1 MGCGRMFVMLAG
13 GTGAAKLLQGMV
25 RVVPREE
32 ITVIV
37 NTGDDLNWWGLHVS
51 PDVDTICYSLAGVLD
66 TARGWGLAGETFHC
80 RDRMAAYGQPSW
92 FNVGDR
98 DLATHLYRTKRLREG
113 VPLSKVT
120 AELCDLL
127 PVRARV
133 LPMSDDKVE
142 TRIRMDGG
150 EVPFQ
155 EFFVRRHHEG
165 EVGSVR
171 FDGAETARPAPGVL
185 ESLDQAEKIVIAP
198 SNPVTSI
205 GPILAVKG
213 IREVLAKRRV
223 RVAAIS
229 PIIGNSAVSGP
240 AAKLMTALGL
250 PVSPVGVASVY
261 TGLAGTLVADVSD
274 RQLGPDLARL
284 GIKALF
290 TETIMRDPSEAE
302 RLARAT
308 LNAL

>member
-1 MGCGRMFVMLAG
+1 MIVMLAG

-25 RVVPREE
+25 RVVPQEE

-37 NTGDDLNWWGLHVS
+37 NTGDDLNWWGLDVS

-80 RDRMAAYGQPSW
+80 RDRMAAYGQRSW

-120 AELCDLL
+120 AELCELL
-127 PVRARV
+127 LVRARV

-142 TRIRMDGG
+142 TRIRMDGV

-155 EFFVRRHHEG
+155 EFFVRRRYEG
-165 EVGSVR
+165 EVESVH
-171 FDGAETARPAPGVL
+171 FDGAQIARPAPGVL
-185 ESLDQAEKIVIAP
+185 EGLDQAEKIVIAP

-213 IREVLAKRRV
+213 IREALADRRD

-240 AAKLMTALGL
+240 AAKLMAAWGL

-261 TGLAGTLVADVSD
+261 TGLIGTLVADASD

-290 TETIMRDPSEAE
+290 AETVMRDPSDAE

-308 LNAL
+308 LNAF

>member
-1 MGCGRMFVMLAG
+1 MIVMLAG
-13 GTGAAKLLQGMV
+13 GTGAAKFLRGMV
-25 RVVPREE
+25 RVVLQEE

-37 NTGDDLNWWGLHVS
+37 NTGDDLSWWGLHVS

-98 DLATHLYRTKRLREG
+98 DLATHLYRTGRMREG
-113 VPLSKVT
+113 VPLSWVT
-120 AELCDLL
+120 AELCELL
-127 PVRARV
+127 SVRARV

-142 TRIRMDGG
+142 TRIRVDGG

-155 EFFVRRHHEG
+155 EFFVCRRYGG
-165 EVGSVR
+165 EVESVR

-213 IREVLAKRRV
+213 VREALAKRRD

-240 AAKLMTALGL
+240 AAKLMAAWGL

-261 TGLAGTLVADVSD
+261 TGLIGTLVADFSD

-284 GIKALF
+284 GINALF
-290 TETIMRDPSEAE
+290 AETIMRDPSDAD